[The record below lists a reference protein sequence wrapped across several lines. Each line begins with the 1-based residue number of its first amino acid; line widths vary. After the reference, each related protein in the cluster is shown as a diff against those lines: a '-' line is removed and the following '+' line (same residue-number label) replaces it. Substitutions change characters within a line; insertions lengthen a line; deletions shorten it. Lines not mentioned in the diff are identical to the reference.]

1 MTQEIL
7 FRYFKGQANPE
18 EERQIGAWLL
28 DTPGAQKEFEQA
40 QFLYEG
46 LVLHGQR
53 VQQRK
58 RLTFKT
64 VFRYAAGIAAAAVL
78 VLATGHIVR
87 RQTVDALSHEMMSL
101 ETRPGERAEV
111 TLSDGTTVLLNADSR
126 IEYPVTF
133 QGDERHVKIYGEALF
148 KVQHDEA
155 HPFVVSTFVS
165 DIRVLGTTFNVL
177 ADPQERLFSTT
188 LMEGSVRVQSLGD
201 PYANIVS
208 TGGKTIYLTFDDGPS
223 AHTKRLLEVLRKYGV
238 KATFFVTGNHSEYRD
253 RIVEAAADGHTI
265 AVHTYTH
272 NYSVIYKG
280 EKAYFDDFNKVNDII
295 EDLTGKRATI
305 MRFPGGSSNTISKK
319 SCEGVMTKLVQDM
332 NDLGIQYQDWNV
344 LSGDASSTPI
354 DTAKVISNVKNGITY
369 NSKNDRASI
378 VLQHDTVGYSV
389 DAVESV
395 IKWALENGY
404 TFLPLSMDSPHA
416 HQKVAN

>member
-201 PYANIVS
+201 PSDVHLMRPGDVV
-208 TGGKTIYLTFDDGPS
+208 TLVGGRLQKGVQEDPAALCWLDGLVNLNAPS
-223 AHTKRLLEVLRKYGV
+223 FAALMKR
-238 KATFFVTGNHSEYRD
+238 F
-253 RIVEAAADGHTI
+253 
-265 AVHTYTH
+265 
-272 NYSVIYKG
+272 
-280 EKAYFDDFNKVNDII
+280 EKAF
-295 EDLTGKRATI
+295 
-305 MRFPGGSSNTISKK
+305 
-319 SCEGVMTKLVQDM
+319 GV
-332 NDLGIQYQDWNV
+332 
-344 LSGDASSTPI
+344 
-354 DTAKVISNVKNGITY
+354 
-369 NSKNDRASI
+369 SI
-378 VLQHDTVGYSV
+378 VLKANPSIEGLSGEIRVSEGVEHALKVLQHVV
-389 DAVESV
+389 DFDYRIYEDN
-395 IKWALENGY
+395 ILI
-404 TFLPLSMDSPHA
+404 
-416 HQKVAN
+416 Q